1 VSQTQHL
8 REINFRMEKD
18 STEVSS
24 GQVMTMLQRMM
35 EKMEQGKQEMNTR
48 MDQMN
53 TTIVNIKDEGQ
64 ATGYTL
70 WKRQ

>member
-1 VSQTQHL
+1 
-8 REINFRMEKD
+8 MEKD